1 MKQLMNN
8 SRAKSCISTRNDYEE
23 FEFFYFIILF
33 NIGSSFLFLCV
44 NNNFISTFFKKW
56 HMDYTC
62 SLDKEWN
69 YTVFSL

>member
-1 MKQLMNN
+1 M
-8 SRAKSCISTRNDYEE
+8 TEE

-33 NIGSSFLFLCV
+33 NIGSKLLFLCV
-44 NNNFISTFFKKW
+44 NNNWSFHFFPKKW

-69 YTVFSL
+69 YTVFSLAR